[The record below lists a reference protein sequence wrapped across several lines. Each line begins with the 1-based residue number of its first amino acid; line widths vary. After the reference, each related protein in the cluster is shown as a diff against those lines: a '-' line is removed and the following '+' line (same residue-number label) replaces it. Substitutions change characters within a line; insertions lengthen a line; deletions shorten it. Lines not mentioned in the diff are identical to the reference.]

1 MADPI
6 LKAKIKDSLQEVYFH
21 DPEDAVAVY
30 DSDESDELIHLVIVS
45 PKFRGKRLREKTDLI
60 LSKLYQELSPEEWGK
75 VTLFIG
81 VSPEEVEAI

>member
-1 MADPI
+1 
-6 LKAKIKDSLQEVYFH
+6 
-21 DPEDAVAVY
+21 
-30 DSDESDELIHLVIVS
+30 VIVS

-75 VTLFIG
+75 VTLSIG